1 MMRTERE
8 PRLRVRMQQAV
19 EELKGLVREHYPGAT
34 FRVSR
39 SSEEPRIVHLWTTV
53 DVEDTDAVLDAVIDR
68 VTEFQ
73 TDERLPI
80 HVIPV
85 RPRERVLAALR
96 ASEAAKARHAHRL
109 PLQS

>member
-8 PRLRVRMQQAV
+8 PRLQGRMQQAV
-19 EELKGLVREHYPGAT
+19 EELKGLVRERYPNAA
-34 FRVSR
+34 FRVAR
-39 SSEEPRIVHLWTTV
+39 SPEEPRIVHLFTTV

-80 HVIPV
+80 RVIPV
-85 RPRERVLAALR
+85 RPRERVLATLR
-96 ASEAAKARHAHRL
+96 ASAAATARRAPRIQEA
-109 PLQS
+109 